1 MNPRRDPITQD
12 QRNSSE
18 EEQGVISVPQSQ
30 LDPLTN
36 VIGPMT
42 RARAR
47 KTNEALSGLVKETQ
61 IQEESKIK
69 EFKPKMVILL
79 SIISPSPKSPSG
91 M

>member
-1 MNPRRDPITQD
+1 MNPRRDPITQG
-12 QRNSSE
+12 QINSSE
-18 EEQGVISVPQSQ
+18 EDQDIISVPQSQ

-36 VIGPMT
+36 IIGPMI

-47 KTNEALSGLVKETQ
+47 KMNEALNGLVKEIQ

-79 SIISPSPKSPSG
+79 AIISPSPKPPSG